1 MDLLKNL
8 DDMEDE
14 EINKALKLLEESGY
28 YVNNLWHIDD
38 VQSKFECDEDDAFEI
53 LDKVVGG
60 EWAIEQINERI
71 YRYGYDENFTE
82 IR

>member
-28 YVNNLWHIDD
+28 YVGNLWHIND
-38 VQSKFECDEDDAFEI
+38 VQSKFECDEDEAIEI
-53 LDKVVGG
+53 LDKAVAG
-60 EWAIEQINERI
+60 EWIIEQINDRI
-71 YRYGYDENFTE
+71 YRYCDEENFTQ
-82 IR
+82 I